1 MATET
6 LERLRSEVL
15 ALSEA
20 QRAELA
26 HDLIQSLDA
35 PPDHGVE
42 DAWDR
47 EILRRIAEVDAGQAT
62 FFDRVEFRRRMRA
75 KLEAR

>member
-1 MATET
+1 MATEP
-6 LERLRSEVL
+6 LQRLRSQIL

-20 QRAELA
+20 ERAELA
-26 HDLIQSLDA
+26 HELIVSLDA
-35 PPDHGVE
+35 PRDNGVE

-47 EILRRIAEVDAGQAT
+47 EVLRRIKEIDTNQAELL
-62 FFDRVEFRRRMRA
+62 DRDEFRRRMRA